1 MSVIDLLYEVEK
13 WMDQIND
20 KTGENA
26 QVVLIA
32 NKIDLPDD
40 EDIVVRADTKDSL
53 GGISA
58 TEETPKDDQNK
69 ENLVS
74 NIVGKNITSTNM
86 SDFNKTSNIPIRC
99 LAQNYRVVSK
109 K

>member
-40 EDIVVRADTKDSL
+40 EDIVVRADTKDFL

-58 TEETPKDDQNK
+58 TEETPKDD
-69 ENLVS
+69 
-74 NIVGKNITSTNM
+74 
-86 SDFNKTSNIPIRC
+86 
-99 LAQNYRVVSK
+99 
-109 K
+109 